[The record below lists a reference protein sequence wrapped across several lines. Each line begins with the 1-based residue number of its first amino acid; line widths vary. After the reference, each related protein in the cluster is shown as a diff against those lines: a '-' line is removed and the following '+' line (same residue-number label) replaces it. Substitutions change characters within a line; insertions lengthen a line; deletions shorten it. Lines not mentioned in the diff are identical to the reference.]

1 VILQLQTPQEL
12 WPERTGVLKLL
23 VETSQGLL
31 GILPRHRDCLVL
43 VYPGILTIEG
53 EQLEHLAVHR
63 GILVKRGHRVVLS
76 ARELVG
82 GDLASLTRL
91 VQAQPLRRQQSEV
104 TGRSVQARLESTFAR
119 RFLELR
125 QP

>member
-12 WPERTGVLKLL
+12 WPERTGVRKLL

-31 GILPRHRDCLVL
+31 GILPRHRDCLVP

-63 GILVKRGHRVVLS
+63 GILIKRGDRVVLS

-82 GDLASLTRL
+82 GDLASLARM
-91 VQAQPLRRQQSEV
+91 VRGQPERRQHSESKS
-104 TGRSVQARLESTFAR
+104 RSAQTRLESTFAR

-125 QP
+125 QT